1 MRGRWNENENGIEDG
16 VKLDVSEEEV
26 TIATQTARYSVV
38 SSVHVY
44 NMKYEARY
52 LLYNGHLFRD
62 VIPVTNIC
70 RVE

>member
-52 LLYNGHLFRD
+52 KDSCSGMLYL
-62 VIPVTNIC
+62 
-70 RVE
+70 